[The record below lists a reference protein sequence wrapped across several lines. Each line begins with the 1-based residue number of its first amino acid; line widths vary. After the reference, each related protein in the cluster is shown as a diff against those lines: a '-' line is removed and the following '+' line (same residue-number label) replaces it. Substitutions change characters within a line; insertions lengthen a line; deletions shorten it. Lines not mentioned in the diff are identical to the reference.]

1 MRSTS
6 SALLLLLAVLMAPA
20 VCSAHL
26 FSRHARRYA
35 QVFVKTPYLELHTGP
50 GRGYPV
56 FDVVAQ
62 GDSVIVLFRRTQWL
76 KVRTRR
82 GVEGMGVGG

>member
-6 SALLLLLAVLMAPA
+6 TALLLLLAVLMAPA

-26 FSRHARRYA
+26 FTRHARRYV

-50 GRGYPV
+50 GRGYPI
-56 FDVVAQ
+56 FDVVRARRQRHRALPPHAMAQ
-62 GDSVIVLFRRTQWL
+62 GPHAPGRR
-76 KVRTRR
+76 
-82 GVEGMGVGG
+82 GMGVGG